1 MSLSSHDFKAIYI
14 NRKSQETTN
23 ALADH
28 KARLK
33 DHNDIQSQVDAFLKS
48 GGHIDVIET
57 GHGSGKANL
66 SPLTQAKV
74 NPVLVNAIQNLR
86 ASFGKDLDIHQDM
99 ESGKY
104 KAIYKGAQ
112 IGGMKTSLSKAET
125 AIRCKAIKSRNN
137 LNLKTAQSKSE
148 T

>member
-48 GGHIDVIET
+48 GGKIDYCIPSVNASTATYATDITLKDRAYIET
-57 GHGSGKANL
+57 SL
-66 SPLTQAKV
+66 SALK
-74 NPVLVNAIQNLR
+74 
-86 ASFGKDLDIHQDM
+86 ASFGNNMSIGVDRETGQ
-99 ESGKY
+99 Y
-104 KAIYKGAQ
+104 KAFYKDNQVG
-112 IGGMKTSLSKAET
+112 TT
-125 AIRCKAIKSRNN
+125 HKSASSA
-137 LNLKTAQSKSE
+137 T
-148 T
+148 